1 MMGFSSCV
9 FVKNGKVSVAV
20 AMSKRWQNRLWW
32 KIFVW
37 ETI

>member
-1 MMGFSSCV
+1 MMGVSSFV

-20 AMSKRWQNRLWW
+20 AMSKRSQNRLCW

-37 ETI
+37 ETK